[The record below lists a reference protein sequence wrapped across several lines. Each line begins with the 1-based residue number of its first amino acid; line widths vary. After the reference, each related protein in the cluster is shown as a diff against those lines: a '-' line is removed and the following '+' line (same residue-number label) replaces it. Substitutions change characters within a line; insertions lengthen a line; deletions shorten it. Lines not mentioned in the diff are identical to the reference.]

1 MIHLYVLC
9 CHLFT
14 NTQCIYVLY
23 ISLFHYYIIYF
34 QFEAERQSR
43 QQTEEQLKAI
53 QEELDNLKESKIS
66 HLNKKFKKKVQL
78 DM

>member
-1 MIHLYVLC
+1 MFEHFNI
-9 CHLFT
+9 
-14 NTQCIYVLY
+14 IY
-23 ISLFHYYIIYF
+23 YYIIYL

-66 HLNKKFKKKVQL
+66 HLNKKFKKKVHL
-78 DM
+78 GM

>member
-1 MIHLYVLC
+1 MFEHFNI
-9 CHLFT
+9 
-14 NTQCIYVLY
+14 ID
-23 ISLFHYYIIYF
+23 YYIIYL

-78 DM
+78 GM